1 MKRKRFKIRKKKKEI
16 YKKNVRK
23 FLSSSSGRY
32 IRSYMDK
39 NVTTADRK
47 QTQEQNQHVHISEF
61 ASHLSPL
68 KSCIFYVLGL
78 FSLFTSNQLVF
89 RILWPRI

>member
-1 MKRKRFKIRKKKKEI
+1 M
-16 YKKNVRK
+16 
-23 FLSSSSGRY
+23 L
-32 IRSYMDK
+32 SYMDK

-61 ASHLSPL
+61 ASDLSPL

-78 FSLFTSNQLVF
+78 F
-89 RILWPRI
+89 